1 MDNIHLSVENAL
13 WELSKELYQ
22 EYRSYNNYKR
32 RFNYSFNNILKD
44 AKNVIYSGDK
54 ENANKDSCITST
66 KMTLVSELVGKELYL
81 EYELPNHLAEA
92 HKNMDFYIH
101 DAGNRF
107 YNAINCCLFDVANVL
122 EGGFEL
128 NGKQINEPDS
138 LEKALDLFSDIIFVA
153 SSQQY
158 GGFTTPELDK
168 TFKKYAQ
175 KNLDRYLSNGYSYE
189 EAMSQLEHIAY
200 KKFKS
205 IQYKIECV
213 NNAGGQ
219 TPFVTWTFGTDTSE
233 LGKLISRAIL
243 KVRENHMAIFPK
255 LVHLYASDIS
265 GKGRP
270 NNDLYEYAKR
280 VSIKRMYPDFVSAD
294 KGYMKEVYDRCG
306 TIISP
311 MGELLLI

>member
-1 MDNIHLSVENAL
+1 MKVIKRNGSKEDFQREKIVNAIRLSAKRTRKELTPIEELRVLEFVIADLSSRGFRNEVTVDNIHLSVENAL
-13 WELSKELYQ
+13 WDLSRELYR

-66 KMTLVSELVGKELYL
+66 KMTLVAELVGKELYL
-81 EYELPNHLAEA
+81 EYELPTHLAEA

-158 GGFTTPELDK
+158 GK
-168 TFKKYAQ
+168 
-175 KNLDRYLSNGYSYE
+175 
-189 EAMSQLEHIAY
+189 
-200 KKFKS
+200 
-205 IQYKIECV
+205 
-213 NNAGGQ
+213 
-219 TPFVTWTFGTDTSE
+219 
-233 LGKLISRAIL
+233 
-243 KVRENHMAIFPK
+243 
-255 LVHLYASDIS
+255 
-265 GKGRP
+265 
-270 NNDLYEYAKR
+270 
-280 VSIKRMYPDFVSAD
+280 
-294 KGYMKEVYDRCG
+294 
-306 TIISP
+306 
-311 MGELLLI
+311 